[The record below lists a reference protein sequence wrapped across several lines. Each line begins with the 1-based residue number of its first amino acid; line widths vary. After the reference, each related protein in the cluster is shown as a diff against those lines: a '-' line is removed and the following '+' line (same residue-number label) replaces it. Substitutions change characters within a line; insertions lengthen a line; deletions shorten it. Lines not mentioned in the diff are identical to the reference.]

1 MVWPVSDD
9 VVAGRGTGDGSGNQ
23 MKSIAFIIMTL
34 LAACGVPTSGS
45 VAGDGSGVPELAGQS
60 YGIEPQSPRVGALLA
75 VTRAP
80 VAFGYA
86 DGAEAKRV
94 AETFCTNSNRNLS
107 PGGLGHFEG
116 GAWLFKEGCI

>member
-34 LAACGVPTSGS
+34 LAACGASGS